1 MEKCERDRIEKIFQQ
16 LEELYPEAATQLKH
30 ENPLQ
35 LLIAVIL
42 SAQCTDKRVNMVTEK
57 LFKKYRSPAD
67 YAKAEKSELE
77 DDIRPCGLFRN
88 KSKNIIDASKMIV
101 EKYGGDVPSDFD
113 KLIGLPGVGRKTA
126 NVILANA
133 FGKPAFAVDTHV
145 YRLAHRLGLS
155 DKKSV
160 LGVEEDLMHKI
171 PKHMWNRAHHLLI
184 HHGRNVCSARKAI
197 CSKCAIKKFC
207 PTGSDK

>member
-1 MEKCERDRIEKIFQQ
+1 MEKCETVRIEKIFKQ
-16 LEELYPEAATQLKH
+16 LEKLYPEAATQLRY
-30 ENPLQ
+30 ENPFQ

-101 EKYGGDVPSDFD
+101 EKYGGNVPSDFD

-155 DKKSV
+155 DKESV

-171 PKHMWNRAHHLLI
+171 PKHMWNKAHHLLI
-184 HHGRNVCSARKAI
+184 HHGRNVCNARKAR
-197 CSKCAIKKFC
+197 CSDCTIKKFC
-207 PTGSDK
+207 PTGNKK